1 MKNVTLKEVA
11 KEAGVSVMSVSKAL
25 NNKEG
30 LSDETRRR
38 ILEIAA
44 QMNYSQN
51 QVACSLRTGAT
62 RTIGVVLSDSAESV
76 VARVLRGIQD
86 EARRNGYS
94 VIITNTDKQ
103 PELEY
108 DAIQSLIDKR
118 IDGLILVA
126 PKCYTEERLMW
137 IQGFGIPTVIAM
149 RHGERGQNT
158 ADAVLN
164 NNYDGGYEVVSH
176 LLAQG
181 CRRPVFLHLQDSRSS
196 RERSDGYASALR
208 EYGLSLESF
217 PQLRGRGQR
226 GSGPCRGAGDP
237 RPAGSA
243 RRDRLRLRYGRHRR
257 HRGAACRAIRIP
269 EQIRVTGYDGI
280 EFGAYLKTP
289 LTTIAQPLYEI
300 GMTSAQLLVERIK
313 KPASPAREIL
323 LQSKLVVRESTGGA
337 SAAQPIPTTLI
348 VPGPALR
355 PDPQRRHIVMN
366 NEHKYLQWFSSQTKS
381 IYWHDSAVRAEQQA
395 AFANGATGMTT
406 NPFLIQSTLNG
417 DRAFWAERLAA
428 TPAGSEGPR
437 EGLRAHA
444 VRDRL
449 LC

>member
-181 CRRPVFLHLQDSRSS
+181 CRRPVFLHLQDSNAVTAMPALCANMASAWSLSPTSRSRSAWKRALPRCGRSS
-196 RERSDGYASALR
+196 
-208 EYGLSLESF
+208 
-217 PQLRGRGQR
+217 
-226 GSGPCRGAGDP
+226 PCRFCQT
-237 RPAGSA
+237 RSSA
-243 RRDRLRLRYGRHRR
+243 
-257 HRGAACRAIRIP
+257 AAIRSP
-269 EQIRVTGYDGI
+269 SASSRRCM
-280 EFGAYLKTP
+280 P
-289 LTTIAQPLYEI
+289 R
-300 GMTSAQLLVERIK
+300 TSASR
-313 KPASPAREIL
+313 SR
-323 LQSKLVVRESTGGA
+323 
-337 SAAQPIPTTLI
+337 SA
-348 VPGPALR
+348 
-355 PDPQRRHIVMN
+355 
-366 NEHKYLQWFSSQTKS
+366 
-381 IYWHDSAVRAEQQA
+381 
-395 AFANGATGMTT
+395 
-406 NPFLIQSTLNG
+406 
-417 DRAFWAERLAA
+417 
-428 TPAGSEGPR
+428 
-437 EGLRAHA
+437 
-444 VRDRL
+444 
-449 LC
+449 

>member
-44 QMNYSQN
+44 PDELQPEPGGLQS
-51 QVACSLRTGAT
+51 AHRGD

-158 ADAVLN
+158 AR
-164 NNYDGGYEVVSH
+164 
-176 LLAQG
+176 
-181 CRRPVFLHLQDSRSS
+181 RRP
-196 RERSDGYASALR
+196 
-208 EYGLSLESF
+208 
-217 PQLRGRGQR
+217 
-226 GSGPCRGAGDP
+226 
-237 RPAGSA
+237 
-243 RRDRLRLRYGRHRR
+243 
-257 HRGAACRAIRIP
+257 
-269 EQIRVTGYDGI
+269 
-280 EFGAYLKTP
+280 
-289 LTTIAQPLYEI
+289 
-300 GMTSAQLLVERIK
+300 
-313 KPASPAREIL
+313 
-323 LQSKLVVRESTGGA
+323 
-337 SAAQPIPTTLI
+337 
-348 VPGPALR
+348 
-355 PDPQRRHIVMN
+355 
-366 NEHKYLQWFSSQTKS
+366 
-381 IYWHDSAVRAEQQA
+381 EQQ
-395 AFANGATGMTT
+395 
-406 NPFLIQSTLNG
+406 L
-417 DRAFWAERLAA
+417 
-428 TPAGSEGPR
+428 
-437 EGLRAHA
+437 
-444 VRDRL
+444 
-449 LC
+449 

>member
-1 MKNVTLKEVA
+1 MKNVTLKQVA
-11 KEAGVSVMSVSKAL
+11 KEAGVSVISVSKAL

-217 PQLRGRGQR
+217 PNFEVEV
-226 GSGPCRGAGDP
+226 SVEAG
-237 RPAGSA
+237 
-243 RRDRLRLRYGRHRR
+243 L
-257 HRGAACRAIRIP
+257 AAVREILALPVLPDAIVCGCDTVAIGVIEALHAAHIRIP

-337 SAAQPIPTTLI
+337 SAAQPIPTT
-348 VPGPALR
+348 
-355 PDPQRRHIVMN
+355 H
-366 NEHKYLQWFSSQTKS
+366 
-381 IYWHDSAVRAEQQA
+381 
-395 AFANGATGMTT
+395 
-406 NPFLIQSTLNG
+406 
-417 DRAFWAERLAA
+417 
-428 TPAGSEGPR
+428 
-437 EGLRAHA
+437 
-444 VRDRL
+444 
-449 LC
+449 

>member
-164 NNYDGGYEVVSH
+164 NNYDGGYEVVSQTASV
-176 LLAQG
+176 LA
-181 CRRPVFLHLQDSRSS
+181 
-196 RERSDGYASALR
+196 
-208 EYGLSLESF
+208 
-217 PQLRGRGQR
+217 
-226 GSGPCRGAGDP
+226 
-237 RPAGSA
+237 PAGF
-243 RRDRLRLRYGRHRR
+243 
-257 HRGAACRAIRIP
+257 P
-269 EQIRVTGYDGI
+269 
-280 EFGAYLKTP
+280 F
-289 LTTIAQPLYEI
+289 QPR
-300 GMTSAQLLVERIK
+300 TQ
-313 KPASPAREIL
+313 
-323 LQSKLVVRESTGGA
+323 
-337 SAAQPIPTTLI
+337 
-348 VPGPALR
+348 
-355 PDPQRRHIVMN
+355 
-366 NEHKYLQWFSSQTKS
+366 
-381 IYWHDSAVRAEQQA
+381 
-395 AFANGATGMTT
+395 
-406 NPFLIQSTLNG
+406 
-417 DRAFWAERLAA
+417 
-428 TPAGSEGPR
+428 
-437 EGLRAHA
+437 
-444 VRDRL
+444 
-449 LC
+449 

>member
-1 MKNVTLKEVA
+1 
-11 KEAGVSVMSVSKAL
+11 
-25 NNKEG
+25 
-30 LSDETRRR
+30 
-38 ILEIAA
+38 
-44 QMNYSQN
+44 
-51 QVACSLRTGAT
+51 
-62 RTIGVVLSDSAESV
+62 
-76 VARVLRGIQD
+76 
-86 EARRNGYS
+86 
-94 VIITNTDKQ
+94 
-103 PELEY
+103 
-108 DAIQSLIDKR
+108 
-118 IDGLILVA
+118 
-126 PKCYTEERLMW
+126 MW

-217 PQLRGRGQR
+217 LNFEVEV
-226 GSGPCRGAGDP
+226 SVEAG
-237 RPAGSA
+237 
-243 RRDRLRLRYGRHRR
+243 L
-257 HRGAACRAIRIP
+257 AAVREILALPVLPDAIVCGCDTVAIGVIEALHAAHIRIP

-337 SAAQPIPTTLI
+337 SAAQPIPTTHGSYPI
-348 VPGPALR
+348 
-355 PDPQRRHIVMN
+355 RHCGRIR
-366 NEHKYLQWFSSQTKS
+366 K
-381 IYWHDSAVRAEQQA
+381 
-395 AFANGATGMTT
+395 
-406 NPFLIQSTLNG
+406 G
-417 DRAFWAERLAA
+417 D
-428 TPAGSEGPR
+428 T
-437 EGLRAHA
+437 
-444 VRDRL
+444 
-449 LC
+449 

>member
-217 PQLRGRGQR
+217 PNFEVEV
-226 GSGPCRGAGDP
+226 SVEAG
-237 RPAGSA
+237 
-243 RRDRLRLRYGRHRR
+243 L
-257 HRGAACRAIRIP
+257 AAVREILALPVLPDAIVCGCDTVAIGVIEALHAAHIRIP

-280 EFGAYLKTP
+280 EFGAQE
-289 LTTIAQPLYEI
+289 A
-300 GMTSAQLLVERIK
+300 RI
-313 KPASPAREIL
+313 
-323 LQSKLVVRESTGGA
+323 
-337 SAAQPIPTTLI
+337 
-348 VPGPALR
+348 
-355 PDPQRRHIVMN
+355 
-366 NEHKYLQWFSSQTKS
+366 
-381 IYWHDSAVRAEQQA
+381 
-395 AFANGATGMTT
+395 FA
-406 NPFLIQSTLNG
+406 
-417 DRAFWAERLAA
+417 
-428 TPAGSEGPR
+428 
-437 EGLRAHA
+437 
-444 VRDRL
+444 
-449 LC
+449 

>member
-126 PKCYTEERLMW
+126 PEMLY
-137 IQGFGIPTVIAM
+137 
-149 RHGERGQNT
+149 
-158 ADAVLN
+158 
-164 NNYDGGYEVVSH
+164 
-176 LLAQG
+176 
-181 CRRPVFLHLQDSRSS
+181 
-196 RERSDGYASALR
+196 
-208 EYGLSLESF
+208 
-217 PQLRGRGQR
+217 
-226 GSGPCRGAGDP
+226 
-237 RPAGSA
+237 
-243 RRDRLRLRYGRHRR
+243 
-257 HRGAACRAIRIP
+257 RGAAHVDPGLRHSDRDRHASWRARPESRRRRP
-269 EQIRVTGYDGI
+269 EQ
-280 EFGAYLKTP
+280 
-289 LTTIAQPLYEI
+289 
-300 GMTSAQLLVERIK
+300 QL
-313 KPASPAREIL
+313 
-323 LQSKLVVRESTGGA
+323 
-337 SAAQPIPTTLI
+337 
-348 VPGPALR
+348 
-355 PDPQRRHIVMN
+355 
-366 NEHKYLQWFSSQTKS
+366 
-381 IYWHDSAVRAEQQA
+381 
-395 AFANGATGMTT
+395 
-406 NPFLIQSTLNG
+406 
-417 DRAFWAERLAA
+417 
-428 TPAGSEGPR
+428 
-437 EGLRAHA
+437 
-444 VRDRL
+444 
-449 LC
+449 